1 MQPRSTLAL
10 PLTIRAWLAKCKLH
24 FAGRLFFRW
33 LTLVTFLLGLVAA
46 LALYVSDLGHLRAQV
61 EIRSL
66 LFPNMLSP
74 NILLDHSRSRRKW
87 RDFSGTRTATLRPS
101 PELVDAP
108 FSTGCSRPLRGPNV
122 QQPGHVIVQP
132 VAPAC
137 AMRRKDRIRMPCSS
151 KSG

>member
-61 EIRSL
+61 EIRPL

-74 NILLDHSRSRRKW
+74 NILLDHTVTGQNGET
-87 RDFSGTRTATLRPS
+87 FPGPGPQLSGHP
-101 PELVDAP
+101 
-108 FSTGCSRPLRGPNV
+108 PNSLMHHF
-122 QQPGHVIVQP
+122 QRA
-132 VAPAC
+132 APA
-137 AMRRKDRIRMPCSS
+137 RYVVRTSS
-151 KSG
+151 SLAT

>member
-74 NILLDHSRSRRKW
+74 NIILDHIRLYRAGEHEYSNRNREHLVHGNRLPSNLSSGRRHM
-87 RDFSGTRTATLRPS
+87 RALSSDP
-101 PELVDAP
+101 
-108 FSTGCSRPLRGPNV
+108 
-122 QQPGHVIVQP
+122 IVQHSLTIPKRRLRSGVIGKP
-132 VAPAC
+132 V
-137 AMRRKDRIRMPCSS
+137 RTIER
-151 KSG
+151 

>member
-87 RDFSGTRTATLRPS
+87 RDFSGRGCYKDNYALSATLFNN
-101 PELVDAP
+101 LKKFNA
-108 FSTGCSRPLRGPNV
+108 
-122 QQPGHVIVQP
+122 GH
-132 VAPAC
+132 A
-137 AMRRKDRIRMPCSS
+137 
-151 KSG
+151 

>member
-46 LALYVSDLGHLRAQV
+46 LALYVSDLGHLRAQF

-74 NILLDHSRSRRKW
+74 NILLDHTRSRFKQEKMERLF
-87 RDFSGTRTATLRPS
+87 RDPDRNSQAIPRTR
-101 PELVDAP
+101 
-108 FSTGCSRPLRGPNV
+108 
-122 QQPGHVIVQP
+122 
-132 VAPAC
+132 
-137 AMRRKDRIRMPCSS
+137 
-151 KSG
+151 